1 MTNTMTDLLYR
12 ILAQTTAEEGAVPEV
27 VEVVSTVA
35 QAPAWSLGNVAGPL
49 GAAAAAIAAAYGIS
63 RIGVAALE
71 GSARQPEVAD
81 KLKGSMLL
89 AAAFIEGVCLFAV
102 VVGLLSVVL

>member
-1 MTNTMTDLLYR
+1 MTCPVTACLYR
-12 ILAQTTAEEGAVPEV
+12 ALAAGAEGTAEEIAETAAVV
-27 VEVVSTVA
+27 V
-35 QAPAWSLGNVAGPL
+35 QAPTWSLGSVAGPL

-63 RIGVAALE
+63 RIAVAALE

-102 VVGLLSVVL
+102 VVGLLVVL